1 MAQGEFVATLRSPE
15 SKSEFSLH
23 VDGYQLLKPVGE
35 DFDDNWL
42 ILKMAVETP
51 ERRWNGQGSYLLTF
65 ELNHFIDR
73 LKAWAKDADVEEVL
87 TFTAA
92 DLAFGKGA
100 SGADLI
106 HLRVGFDLDC
116 NPDPQRRVGVP
127 LWVPFQVTPAELLEF
142 AGELEKESAAYP
154 ERHLTGTKKLF
165 KKKL

>member
-1 MAQGEFVATLRSPE
+1 MATLRSPE

-42 ILKMAVETP
+42 ILKMAVATP

-73 LKAWAKDADVEEVL
+73 LKAWASDGNVEEAL

-92 DLAFGKGA
+92 DLAFGKGR
-100 SGADLI
+100 SGPDLI
-106 HLRVGFDLDC
+106 NLRVGFDLDC
-116 NPDPQRRVGVP
+116 NPDPQRRAGIP
-127 LWVPFQVTPAELLEF
+127 LWVPFQVTPAELREF

-154 ERHLTGTKKLF
+154 ERHLTGTKKLSRIV
-165 KKKL
+165 KKKP